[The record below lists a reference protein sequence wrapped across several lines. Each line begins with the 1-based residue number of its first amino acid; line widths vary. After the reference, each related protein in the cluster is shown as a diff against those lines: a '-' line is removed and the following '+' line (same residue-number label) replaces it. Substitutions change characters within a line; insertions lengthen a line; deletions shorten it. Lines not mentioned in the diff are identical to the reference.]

1 MRDRVAKSEIVRRG
15 TASVWPVSCGAL
27 AGLRNGTEAETGVR
41 ALGARQAGCGDVA
54 PVVARPTAYLFDD
67 MSSTRA

>member
-1 MRDRVAKSEIVRRG
+1 
-15 TASVWPVSCGAL
+15 VSCGAL
-27 AGLRNGTEAETGVR
+27 GGLRNGTEAETGVR